1 MKTLLLVDGSSY
13 LYRAFHGLPD
23 LRSKANEP
31 TGAIR
36 GVLSMLRKLHKDY
49 PADYS
54 ACVFDAKGK
63 TFRDDIYPEYKA
75 NRPSMPDDLRTQV
88 EPLHEAI
95 KAMGWPLI
103 MVDNVEAD
111 DVIGCLAKQAEIQG
125 MRVIISTGDK
135 DISQL
140 VNEHVTVINTMP
152 NAFRKGDEILDIAGV
167 EAKFGLKPERI
178 VDYLT
183 LIGDSVDN
191 VPGVE
196 KVGPKTAVKWLLEYG
211 SLDNI
216 IANADKFTGVVGEN
230 LRKALDWLPTGR
242 ELITI
247 KCDLDKFDGMPE
259 TFESLKLQ
267 TQDKTKLAALYDRFD
282 FKTWQRELGTETGVE
297 ALKPEIANGETGNL
311 FDSPSKKPELNTQN
325 HPKNP
330 AIPATSPFI
339 EYQAVTTRNF
349 ETILT
354 NEHLDNWLA
363 KLQSAPLICVDTET
377 TSLEPMTAKIVGL
390 SFSVEAGSGAYLPLT
405 HDYFDAP
412 EQLNFAETL
421 AKLKPILENPDIKK
435 VGQNLKY
442 DQHILANHSIALNG
456 IAHDTLLQSYVFE
469 AHKSHGMDALSE
481 RHLGIQ
487 TITFEEVAG
496 KGAKQVSFNQV
507 TVEVA
512 AEYAAED
519 ADITLQLH
527 HAMYPN
533 IQADA
538 KLDFIYSQIE
548 MPSSQILF
556 TIERNGV
563 LIDRDML
570 NIQSNE
576 IGAKLVALENQAYEL
591 AGQPFNL
598 GSPKQLQEILFDK
611 LGIKPTKKTPSGAP
625 STDEDVLQELALDHP
640 LPKVLLEY
648 RGLAKLKS
656 TYTDKLPR
664 MINAQTGRVHT
675 SYNQAV
681 AITGRL
687 ASSDPNLQNIPVK
700 SAEGRRIR
708 EAFIAPKGSH
718 IVSADYSQI
727 ELRIMAHLSQDAGM
741 LEAFANNED
750 IHRATAAEIFGV
762 ERSAVDNEQRRYAKV
777 INFGLIYGMS
787 AFGLAQNLNIERS
800 AAASYIERYF
810 ARYPG
815 VREYMQ
821 NTREIAKAQG
831 YVETYFGRRLWV
843 PEINSPNVQRR
854 NGAER
859 AAINA
864 PMQGTAADL
873 IKLAMIAVDK
883 WLKEEKLN
891 GNHLKSKLIMQVH
904 DELVLE
910 VPDNELELIK
920 NSLPTLMQNVAK
932 LSVPLLAEVGVGSNW
947 ESAH

>member
-23 LRSKANEP
+23 LRNSKNEP

-54 ACVFDAKGK
+54 ACIFDAKGK

-75 NRPSMPDDLRTQV
+75 NRAAMPDDLRPQV
-88 EPLHEAI
+88 EPLHAAI
-95 KAMGWPLI
+95 KAMGWPFL
-103 MVDNVEAD
+103 MVEGVEAD
-111 DVIGCLAKQAEIQG
+111 DVIGALAKQAEAHG
-125 MRVIISTGDK
+125 LKVIISTGDK
-135 DISQL
+135 DMSQL

-152 NAFRKGDEILDIAGV
+152 NAFRKGDEVLDIAGV
-167 EAKFGLKPERI
+167 TAKFGIAPHQI
-178 VDYLT
+178 IDYLT
-183 LIGDSVDN
+183 LIGDTVDN

-196 KVGPKTAVKWLLEYG
+196 KVGPKTAVKWLNEYG

-230 LRKALDWLPTGR
+230 LRKALPWLPTGR

-247 KCDLDKFDGMPE
+247 KCDLQDFAGMPQSFE
-259 TFESLKLQ
+259 TLLPQAPDNQVLAEVYERFE
-267 TQDKTKLAALYDRFD
+267 
-282 FKTWQRELGTETGVE
+282 FKTWLRELGVSGQQATSQAPSSQDGTGDLFGNTSSSSVVILSE
-297 ALKPEIANGETGNL
+297 A
-311 FDSPSKKPELNTQN
+311 
-325 HPKNP
+325 KNP
-330 AIPATSPFI
+330 EFALPNIPSTPS
-339 EYQAVTTRNF
+339 YQPITTRNF

-354 NEHLDNWLA
+354 NEQLDIWLT
-363 KLQSAPLICVDTET
+363 KLQAAELICVDTET
-377 TSLEPMTAKIVGL
+377 TSLDPMTAKIVGL
-390 SFSVEAGSGAYLPLT
+390 SFSVEAGSAAYVPLK

-412 EQLNFAETL
+412 IQLNFEQTL
-421 AKLKPILENPDIKK
+421 AKIKPILENEQIKK

-442 DQHILANHSIALNG
+442 DQHVLKNHNIDLRG
-456 IAHDTLLQSYVFE
+456 IAHDTMLQSYVFE
-469 AHKSHGMDALSE
+469 SHKTHGMDALSE
-481 RHLGIQ
+481 RHLGI
-487 TITFEEVAG
+487 TPISFESVAG
-496 KGAKQVSFNQV
+496 KGAKQVGFNQV
-507 TVEVA
+507 TVEIA

-527 HAMYPN
+527 DAMYPQ
-533 IQADA
+533 IAQDA
-538 KLDFIYSQIE
+538 KLDYIYSQIE
-548 MPSSQILF
+548 MPSSACLF

-563 LIDRDML
+563 LIDSAML
-570 NIQSNE
+570 NSQSNE
-576 IGAKLVALENQAYEL
+576 IGLKLVALENQAYEL

-598 GSPKQLQEILFDK
+598 GSPKQLQEILFGK

-664 MINAQTGRVHT
+664 MINPATGRVHT

-708 EAFIAPKGSH
+708 EAFIAPAGSH

-741 LEAFANNED
+741 LQAFANNED
-750 IHRATAAEIFGV
+750 IHRATAAEVFGV
-762 ERSAVDNEQRRYAKV
+762 ERENVDNEQRRYAKV

-815 VREYMQ
+815 VKAYMQ
-821 NTREIAKAQG
+821 NTRELAKVQG

-843 PEINSPNVQRR
+843 PEINSPNGMKRA
-854 NGAER
+854 GAER

-883 WLKEEKLN
+883 WLKESA
-891 GNHLKSKLIMQVH
+891 LKTKLIMQVH

-910 VPDNELELIK
+910 VPDSELELVK
-920 NSLPTLMQNVAK
+920 MTLPVLMQNVAK
-932 LSVPLLAEVGVGSNW
+932 LSVTLLAEVGVGSNW

>member
-13 LYRAFHGLPD
+13 LYRAFHALPD

-75 NRPSMPDDLRTQV
+75 NRPSMPDDLRSQV
-88 EPLHEAI
+88 EPLLDAI
-95 KAMGWPLI
+95 KAMGWPLL
-103 MVDNVEAD
+103 MVDGVEAD
-111 DVIGCLAKQAEIQG
+111 DVIGALAKQAEIHG
-125 MRVIISTGDK
+125 VRVIISTGDK
-135 DISQL
+135 DIAQL
-140 VNEHVTVINTMP
+140 VNEHVMVVNTMP

-167 EAKFGLKPERI
+167 EAKFGLKPDLI

-183 LIGDSVDN
+183 LIGDTVDN

-196 KVGPKTAVKWLLEYG
+196 KVGPKTAVKWLNEYG
-211 SLDNI
+211 SLDSI
-216 IANADKFTGVVGEN
+216 ITNADKISGVVGEN

-247 KCDLDKFDGMPE
+247 RCELNDYAGMPE
-259 TFESLKLQ
+259 SFEALRLQ
-267 TQDKTKLAALYDRFD
+267 AQDKTKLAELYDRFD
-282 FKTWQRELGTETGVE
+282 FKTWQRELSTEPKVE
-297 ALKPEIANGETGNL
+297 HQAPTPELANGETGNL
-311 FDSPSKKPELNTQN
+311 FDAPNTTEKVKTQ
-325 HPKNP
+325 HPAK
-330 AIPATSPFI
+330 
-339 EYQAVTTRNF
+339 QAVSEKVDYQPITTRNY

-354 NEHLDNWLA
+354 NEQLDIWLA
-363 KLQSAPLICVDTET
+363 KLKSAPLICIDTET

-390 SFSVEAGSGAYLPLT
+390 SFSVEAGSGAYLPLK

-412 EQLNFAETL
+412 EQLDFAETL
-421 AKLKPILENPDIKK
+421 AKIKPILENPQIKK

-469 AHKSHGMDALSE
+469 SHKSHGMDALAE
-481 RHLGIQ
+481 RHLDIT
-487 TITFEEVAG
+487 TISFEEVAG

-512 AEYAAED
+512 SEYAAED

-527 HAMYPN
+527 EAMYPQ
-533 IQADA
+533 IATDA

-576 IGAKLVALENQAYEL
+576 IGLKLIALENQAYEL

-598 GSPKQLQEILFDK
+598 GSPKQLQEILFGK

-625 STDEDVLQELALDHP
+625 STDEDVLQELALDYP

-687 ASSDPNLQNIPVK
+687 ASSDPNLQNIPVR

-708 EAFIAPKGSH
+708 EAFIAPAGSH

-727 ELRIMAHLSQDAGM
+727 ELRIMAHLSQDQGM
-741 LEAFANNED
+741 LQAFANNED
-750 IHRATAAEIFGV
+750 IHRHTAAEIFGV
-762 ERSAVDNEQRRYAKV
+762 ERDAVDNEQRRYAKV

-800 AAASYIERYF
+800 AAQSYIERYF

-821 NTREIAKAQG
+821 NTREIAKQNG

-843 PEINSPNVQRR
+843 PEINSANGMRR
-854 NGAER
+854 AGAER

-883 WLKEEKLN
+883 WLREEKLQT
-891 GNHLKSKLIMQVH
+891 KLIMQVH

-910 VPDNELELIK
+910 VPDNELKLVK
-920 NSLPTLMQNVAK
+920 TTLPQLMQNVAK
-932 LSVPLLAEVGVGSNW
+932 LDVPLLAEVGVGNNW